1 MPSEAAA
8 RELAE
13 RWIDAW
19 NSHDVDAILSLYT
32 DDVEFT
38 SPFVVNITGDESGV
52 IRGKDALRT
61 FFVRVLNAYR
71 DLRYDL
77 EGVAAGIWSISI
89 VYRSVGERLGVEVMQ
104 LEGGRARRVLA
115 HYGQRTESPGS

>member
-19 NSHDVDAILSLYT
+19 NSHDVDAILDLYC

-61 FFVRVLNAYR
+61 FFVRVLSAYR
-71 DLRYDL
+71 DLRYELD
-77 EGVAAGIWSISI
+77 GVAAGIWSIAI

-104 LEGGRARRVLA
+104 LEDGRARRVLA
-115 HYGQRTESPGS
+115 HYGQR